1 MSFFDFVSIVA
12 GFTAGSVIWGILRG
26 KIFRP
31 RTDCERGIHSPGPF
45 KTFYNTPSEPRTP
58 WEIYYPLG
66 KRQSCT
72 RCGKALVEQS
82 YRFR

>member
-1 MSFFDFVSIVA
+1 MSLIAQLAIAAVFGTLA
-12 GFTAGSVIWGILRG
+12 YGILRG
-26 KIFRP
+26 KILRP
-31 RTDCERGIHSPGPF
+31 LTDCERGIHSPGPF
-45 KTFYNTPSEPRTP
+45 KTFFEPRNPRTP
-58 WEIYYPLG
+58 FDFDAPAG